1 MAASGSDL
9 RLVPAAVTS
18 WAGALAGTA
27 GAATIE
33 APAGAAL
40 PVPAVLAGLVVV
52 AGALALATCRV
63 DGCARRRLALIGVV
77 ALVAGLGAFGAALGR
92 VAALGAGPVIA
103 LGADRAHVDVTLRV
117 TSDPLA
123 RDTSDAPAWRRGEVR
138 LTARLVQ
145 VHRTYDPRSPPASVA
160 APAVVLAPAPWQRLR
175 IGDEVVASGRLSL
188 PSRPGPAAVVLRTS
202 DPPHVVGRAATPYAW
217 GDSPRAALRASVAG
231 FDEAAGGLLPSLVVG
246 DESLLPATLRE
257 QLRVTGLAHLTAVS
271 GANVAIVL
279 GAVLLVVRW
288 LGVRG
293 RGLTIAGLLAIA
305 GFVLLTRPEPSVV
318 RASAMGA
325 VVVLGL
331 ASGRRRRGIAPLALA
346 VCVLLLADPWLARS
360 LGFALSVSATAALVT
375 VARPWARAAARWLP
389 WPVAAALAVPL
400 AAQLACTPL
409 LVAMSGEVSLSA
421 VPANLLAAPAV
432 APATVLG
439 VGAAVLGVAAP
450 GLAHLLAGLAM
461 VPTGWIVLVAEHG
474 ASLPGTTVP
483 WVWGVPAAVAVSA
496 AVGLL
501 LPTVLRSPWPSLVAA
516 GCLTMLLLR
525 PADGWPPDDWAIVA
539 CDVGQGDALVLRAT
553 ANAAVVVDTGP
564 DPALIDGC
572 LDDLGVT
579 TVPLVVLTHFH
590 TDHVGGVEGLTR
602 GRTVDAAIVTSLDEP
617 AEGVGLVD
625 AWADEH
631 HVPVAR
637 AVPGDSGAVGDV
649 GWVVIWPERHL
660 RGDGS
665 PPNQASVVLRADVRG
680 LSVLLTG
687 DIEPAAQRTIA
698 ASHGASLDVAVLKVP
713 HHGSPDQHSHFLQLT
728 HPAVA
733 LVSVGVDNVHG
744 HPDDEL
750 LAELRSRGVVVA
762 RTDTDGDIAV
772 THGPAGTHVVRRGT
786 W

>member
-9 RLVPAAVTS
+9 RLVPAAVTA

-27 GAATIE
+27 GAATMD
-33 APAGAAL
+33 APTGTAL
-40 PVPAVLAGLVVV
+40 PVPGVMAGLAVLSGV
-52 AGALALATCRV
+52 LALATSIV
-63 DGCARRRLALIGVV
+63 DGHGRRRLAMIGLV
-77 ALVAGLGAFGAALGR
+77 ALVVGIGAFGAALGR
-92 VAALGAGPVIA
+92 VAALGAGPVIS
-103 LGADRAHVDVTLRV
+103 LGADRALVDVTMRV

-123 RDTSDAPAWRRGEVR
+123 RDTGNASAWRRGEVR
-138 LTARLVQ
+138 MTARLVQ
-145 VHRTYDPRSPPASVA
+145 VVRTYDARSPPASVA
-160 APAVVLAPAPWQRLR
+160 TPAVVLAPGSWQHVR

-188 PSRPGPAAVVLRTS
+188 PSRPGPAGVVLRTS
-202 DPPHVVGRAATPYAW
+202 QPPNVVGRAATPYAW
-217 GDSPRAALRASVAG
+217 GDTPRAALRASVAG

-293 RGLTIAGLLAIA
+293 RGLTVAGLVAIG

-331 ASGRRRRGIAPLALA
+331 ASGRRRRGVAPLALA

-439 VGAAVLGVAAP
+439 VGAAVVGGALP

-461 VPTGWIVLVAEHG
+461 VPTGWIVLVAERG

-483 WVWGVPAAVAVSA
+483 WVWGVPAAVGASLVVAMLLPIVLRA
-496 AVGLL
+496 AV
-501 LPTVLRSPWPSLVAA
+501 PSLLTAACLVA
-516 GCLTMLLLR
+516 LLLR
-525 PADGWPPDDWAIVA
+525 PADGWPPADWAVVA
-539 CDVGQGDALVLRAT
+539 CDVGQGDALVLRAAPGT
-553 ANAAVVVDTGP
+553 AVVVDTGP
-564 DPALIDGC
+564 DPVLVDSC

-579 TVPLVVLTHFH
+579 RVALVVLTHFH
-590 TDHVGGVEGLTR
+590 ADHVGGASGLTH
-602 GRTVDAAIVTSLDEP
+602 GRTVEAALVTSLDEP
-617 AEGVGLVD
+617 PPGVDLVRV
-625 AWADEH
+625 WAGEH
-631 HVPVAR
+631 AVPVAR
-637 AVPGDSGAVGDV
+637 AVPGDAGTIGDISWTV
-649 GWVVIWPERHL
+649 MWPESSL

-665 PPNQASVVLRADVRG
+665 APNQASVVLRASVRG
-680 LSVLLTG
+680 LSLLLTG
-687 DIEPAAQRTIA
+687 DIEPAAQRA
-698 ASHGASLDVAVLKVP
+698 LASAHGASLDVDVLKVP
-713 HHGSPDQHSHFLQLT
+713 HHGSVDQDAHFLELT
-728 HPAVA
+728 RPAIA
-733 LVSVGVDNVHG
+733 LVTVGVDNVHD

-750 LAELRSRGVVVA
+750 LADMMSRGVVVA
-762 RTDTDGDIAV
+762 RTDTDGDVAV
-772 THGPAGTHVVRRGT
+772 THGPTGTHVVRRGT